1 MIEMKNFNPG
11 FLKKSQSPLYISLDI
26 DVLDPAFAPGVSHH
40 EPGGFSTRE
49 LINIIQN
56 IDAEIVGADL
66 VEYNPIRDIN
76 NMTAMV
82 CYKLF
87 KELIDKMSEAPG
99 RLQL

>member
-1 MIEMKNFNPG
+1 
-11 FLKKSQSPLYISLDI
+11 LYISLDI

-87 KELIDKMSEAPG
+87 KELSDKMSEAPG